1 MAKAIVYELTNIKT
15 GEKFVGTADD
25 ISEKLGVSRG
35 YISNQEICGGRIH
48 YDWNIERLDQEK
60 IVKKPNNGSIPQSK
74 RDEWDKVTAPYK
86 KLAAKKASMA

>member
-1 MAKAIVYELTNIKT
+1 MAKPIVYELTNIKT

-35 YISNQEICGGRIH
+35 YISSQEICGGRIH

-60 IVKKPNNGSIPQSK
+60 IVKKPNNGSIPYPLQE
-74 RDEWDKVTAPYK
+74 EWDRVTAPFK
-86 KLAAKKASMA
+86 RLSAKKASMA